1 MTERP
6 DNSNESKEKTSVFLS
21 VRLFC
26 EHQIRRFLSWYLS
39 LTSRERW
46 VAGVIGAG
54 LGALFLIV
62 SFFSYLY
69 YSPLS
74 FHTYAQKVD
83 VIVVPGDTAR
93 SIAGK
98 VSRSGLG
105 VNETVLTGLLRLFGD
120 HSAIHTGRYRF
131 ERGDSL
137 STVVRNISEGL
148 VAVGK
153 LRVSDG
159 MTFKELRALME
170 ADADLQHTTAH
181 LTDAELLKK
190 LGATEE
196 NPEGL
201 FAPDTYQFR
210 AGVTDLSVYAL
221 AYNKQK
227 ADLAREWKGRA
238 PGLKLK
244 SPYEALILASII
256 EKETGVRTDRHLVSS
271 VFHNRLKIWMPLQT
285 DPTIIYA
292 MGDDFKGRLRKRDL
306 QRPGPYNSYLNY
318 GLPPTPIAMP
328 GLESIRAALHPS
340 RTKYLYF
347 VARGDGTT
355 VFSNTLDVHNQAVA
369 KYQKT
374 KKRAKTGS

>member
-6 DNSNESKEKTSVFLS
+6 DNTNKSKEKTTFYLG
-21 VRLFC
+21 VRHFC
-26 EHQIRRFLSWYLS
+26 EKQIRRLLSWYRS
-39 LTSRERW
+39 LTSRERL
-46 VAGVIGAG
+46 VAASAGAV
-54 LGALFLIV
+54 LGAFCLTV
-62 SFFSYLY
+62 SFLTYSYY
-69 YSPLS
+69 APVS

-83 VIVVPGDTAR
+83 VLVVPGDTAR

-105 VNETVLTGLLRLFGD
+105 VNETVLTALLRLFGN
-120 HSAIHTGRYRF
+120 HSAIHAGRYRF

-137 STVVRNISEGL
+137 STVVGSIADGL

-159 MTFKELRALME
+159 MTFKELRTLI
-170 ADADLQHTTAH
+170 DAESDLQHTTAH
-181 LTDAELLKK
+181 LTDTELLKK
-190 LGATEE
+190 IGATEE

-227 ADLAREWKGRA
+227 ADLMREWKDRA

-244 SPYEALILASII
+244 NPYEALILASII

-292 MGDDFKGRLRKRDL
+292 MGEDFKGRLRKRDL

-355 VFSNTLDVHNQAVA
+355 VFSSTLEVHNQAVA

-374 KKRAKTGS
+374 KNRAKTGS